1 MKILIIIPTLNE
13 RKNIKPLFKHI
24 KSLVIKF
31 DLLFIDDNSNDGTQ
45 EEIISLKKNN
55 KNIYFY
61 FRPKKMG
68 IGSAHKEGLIYGF
81 KKQYKKIL
89 TMDADGTHNPKYIKQ
104 ILSYSDE
111 FDLIITNRFINKNSI
126 RDWPIFRKFLTS
138 IRYYLINILLNFKY
152 DHLEPIDV
160 IMLEK

>member
-1 MKILIIIPTLNE
+1 
-13 RKNIKPLFKHI
+13 
-24 KSLVIKF
+24 
-31 DLLFIDDNSNDGTQ
+31 
-45 EEIISLKKNN
+45 
-55 KNIYFY
+55 
-61 FRPKKMG
+61 
-68 IGSAHKEGLIYGF
+68 
-81 KKQYKKIL
+81 
-89 TMDADGTHNPKYIKQ
+89 MDADGTHNPKYIKQ

-126 RDWPIFRKFLTS
+126 RDWPIFREFLTS